1 LLERKWHHPIPE
13 VMAMLLKRLLDP
25 TRVRKIQGSF
35 SWIDHRFITAG
46 FLSDLSTLEILL
58 YLFLVAVSDR
68 NGLSFY
74 HDDRIASLLKIDLVS
89 LGKAREDLVQRSLL
103 AYEAPLYQVLS
114 LPPELVLLPSRQE
127 RAKRE
132 QEKARHFFKTI
143 QEVLK

>member
-1 LLERKWHHPIPE
+1 
-13 VMAMLLKRLLDP
+13 MAMLLKRLLDP

-46 FLSDLSTLEILL
+46 FLPDLSTLEILL

-89 LGKAREDLVQRSLL
+89 LGKAREGLIQRSLL
-103 AYEAPLYQVLS
+103 AYEPPLYQILS
-114 LPPELVLLPSRQE
+114 LPPEPVFLPSRE
-127 RAKRE
+127 DRAKRE
-132 QEKARHFFKTI
+132 HEKALHFFKTI

>member
-1 LLERKWHHPIPE
+1 MPIKKLLCPNRI
-13 VMAMLLKRLLDP
+13 
-25 TRVRKIQGSF
+25 RKIEGSF
-35 SWIDHRFITAG
+35 SWIDHRFITTG
-46 FLSDLSTLEILL
+46 FLPDLSTLEILL

-89 LGKAREDLVQRSLL
+89 LGKAREGLVQRSLL
-103 AYEAPLYQVLS
+103 AYEPPLYQVLS
-114 LPPELVLLPSRQE
+114 LPPEPVLLPSREE

-132 QEKARHFFKTI
+132 QEKALQFFKQI